1 MLVLAER
8 CHSFPA
14 MSGPVLHRGRS
25 ESRPKVGISELSCI
39 RVTHPFCYHLRY
51 SIIKRRVAWFVGKWT
66 TEESAP
72 VNNGRIWEI
81 LAHLLQDQR
90 SSTEMAVRLTA
101 ASALR
106 MCINVRIVVVGRCE
120 QEDADSR

>member
-1 MLVLAER
+1 MLVLTER
-8 CHSFPA
+8 RHSFPT
-14 MSGPVLHRGRS
+14 MPGPVLHRGRS
-25 ESRPKVGISELSCI
+25 ESRPKVGISKLSHS
-39 RVTHPFCYHLRY
+39 RVTHPFCHLRY